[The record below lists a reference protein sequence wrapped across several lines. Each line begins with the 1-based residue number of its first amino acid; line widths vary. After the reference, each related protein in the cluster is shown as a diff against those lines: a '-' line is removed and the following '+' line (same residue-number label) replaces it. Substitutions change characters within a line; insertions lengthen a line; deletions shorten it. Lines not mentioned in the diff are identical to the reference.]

1 MSSRGVH
8 LPYRLLRPSKLS
20 PGKIYPLVV
29 QLHGSAGVGTDNLSQ
44 LERMAKSWA
53 MPNVRDRYQAFIL
66 IPQFSIRSANYGAA
80 SPDQHAVP
88 SPMLNDTVELINQ
101 FSSNFP
107 VDKSR
112 IYATGFSMGGSAAW
126 LLPVTSP
133 RLFAGIVPMS
143 GIAPSNSQAIN
154 FAKLPVL
161 VIHGNADM
169 ENPITADRRFVQ
181 AIASQGG
188 QQITLREYK
197 GLGHQP
203 PADIYPGFWWRDW
216 LFSQQ
221 LK

>member
-1 MSSRGVH
+1 
-8 LPYRLLRPSKLS
+8 
-20 PGKIYPLVV
+20 
-29 QLHGSAGVGTDNLSQ
+29 
-44 LERMAKSWA
+44 
-53 MPNVRDRYQAFIL
+53 
-66 IPQFSIRSANYGAA
+66 
-80 SPDQHAVP
+80 
-88 SPMLNDTVELINQ
+88 
-101 FSSNFP
+101 
-107 VDKSR
+107 
-112 IYATGFSMGGSAAW
+112 MGGSAAW

-133 RLFAGIVPMS
+133 GLFAGIVPMS

-169 ENPITADRRFVQ
+169 ENPITADKRFVQ

-197 GLGHQP
+197 GLEHQP